1 MTYGYPPQLPP
12 SGWYPDP
19 QPLPQY
25 RWWSGTMWTAYVHPP
40 REPATVAV
48 GGASDAAAG
57 SAVSAATG
65 RKRMWLGRFG
75 GFIILGACAG
85 IWVWLIGFS
94 LILDAIAP
102 ADDSGGPVFLSPYL
116 LVTGSVAVAASIMYT
131 MAYRLRPADGL
142 TASRLVIIALVGGTG
157 ATLLAIPVNSL
168 IDVAGGGTEA
178 RPSALALGMAGVV
191 EELAKILFVVL
202 LAWRLPVKN
211 ARIGLFVGGA
221 VGFGFSVI
229 ENLSY
234 LEQAFAL
241 GAEKGNAFGSFIETV
256 IVREVTGPFLHPV
269 FTALLSAAV
278 FAAARN
284 GRFRI
289 TFGVIGTYL
298 AVATAHGLFNSMFTL
313 TRLISRDAV
322 VAGLLTLLFT
332 VLLLLGSGL
341 AWLLVARR
349 AKRTALAQEAAAAA
363 AAYRAAALRTEPQVG
378 PGSQPALATDPGP
391 EPAPDARADP
401 TRERINAP

>member
-1 MTYGYPPQLPP
+1 VTYGYPPQLPP

-19 QPLPQY
+19 QPLAQY
-25 RWWSGTMWTAYVHPP
+25 RWWSGTGWTPYVHPP
-40 REPATVAV
+40 RRQGFAV
-48 GGASDAAAG
+48 GGASGAVAG
-57 SAVSAATG
+57 SATIAAAATP
-65 RKRMWLGRFG
+65 RKRKWLGRFG

-85 IWVWLIGFS
+85 IWVWLIGIS
-94 LILDAIAP
+94 LMLDAIAP
-102 ADDSGGPVFLSPYL
+102 AGNSDGPIFLSPYL
-116 LVTGSVAVAASIMYT
+116 LVTGSVAVAASIFYT
-131 MAYRLRPADGL
+131 MAYRLRPGDGL
-142 TASRLVIIALVGGTG
+142 TASRLVIIALVGGTS

-178 RPSALALGMAGVV
+178 RPSPLALGMAGVV

-221 VGFGFSVI
+221 VGFGFSVV
-229 ENLSY
+229 ENLGY
-234 LEQAFAL
+234 LEQAFAV
-241 GAEKGNAFGSFIETV
+241 GAERGDALGSFIETV

-278 FAAARN
+278 FAAARK
-284 GRFRI
+284 GRFRL

-298 AVATAHGLFNSMFTL
+298 AVATAHGLFNSMATL
-313 TRLISRDAV
+313 TRLLSHDAI

-332 VLLLLGSGL
+332 VVLLLGSGL

-349 AKRTALAQEAAAAA
+349 AKRTALAQEAAAADEAYRSAALQAEPQAAQVVLEPQA
-363 AAYRAAALRTEPQVG
+363 AADPAREP
-378 PGSQPALATDPGP
+378 
-391 EPAPDARADP
+391 
-401 TRERINAP
+401 INAP